1 METVVGL
8 YSEVFETAV
17 VLGVFH
23 GLFNNKIYQRI
34 KILWI
39 YDWQT
44 YQYST
49 LFELRAN
56 NYVKRRKY
64 SLGKIVYKPKYVD
77 KVIVIFE

>member
-8 YSEVFETAV
+8 YSEIFEAAV

-49 LFELRAN
+49 YIEPGTE
-56 NYVKRRKY
+56 NYVKILQSSFVK
-64 SLGKIVYKPKYVD
+64 
-77 KVIVIFE
+77 